1 MINIFFRK
9 SVNIWHTAHKSKTF
23 KGMFKERPIF
33 PKYTVIY
40 DVKLLLDFIKNLG
53 CSDETSLKIS
63 TKALATLMSLLS
75 GLRSQTLSSLKINS
89 MYINEY
95 RSIFFIF
102 KLLKSARPGFY

>member
-1 MINIFFRK
+1 
-9 SVNIWHTAHKSKTF
+9 
-23 KGMFKERPIF
+23 MFKERPIF

-53 CSDETSLKIS
+53 CSDETSLKTS

-95 RSIFFIF
+95 RSIFFTS